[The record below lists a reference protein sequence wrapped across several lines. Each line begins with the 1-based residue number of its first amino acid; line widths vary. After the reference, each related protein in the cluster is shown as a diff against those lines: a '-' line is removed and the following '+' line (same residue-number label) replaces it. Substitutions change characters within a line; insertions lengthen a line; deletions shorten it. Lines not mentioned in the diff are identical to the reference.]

1 MEEQTNKAPKDFV
14 FLGLDMPKI
23 TLGYGLFLI
32 LWGIMVSLFSASSS
46 ITSFIPSLLGVPMC
60 ACGVIALKAPQKKK
74 LIMHIAVLLGLLIF
88 IGGIDFFRGFST
100 GEGAFANIWAGTSKL
115 MLLTTG
121 FAFCLL
127 CIKSFMHARSQLDS

>member
-1 MEEQTNKAPKDFV
+1 MEEQTNKAPEDFL

-60 ACGVIALKAPQKKK
+60 ACGVIALKAPHKKK
-74 LIMHIAVLLGLLIF
+74 LIMHIAVLLGLIIF
-88 IGGIDFFRGFST
+88 LGGVDFFRGFSS
-100 GEGAFANIWAGTSKL
+100 EAGAFANIWAGASKL

-121 FAFCLL
+121 LAFCLL
-127 CIKSFMHARSQLDS
+127 CIKSFMHARSQVDS